1 MDDERY
7 YNLTIPELVYLIKR
21 FKQKELTPK
30 EYQLLEGWLNSDPRN
45 REVLERTLVE
55 DSEEAIEFMLG
66 VDVDSKY
73 EEFRRSV
80 SSPQA
85 YKKYWKR
92 LSIAACFLLA
102 TTLLSVYFLGEREAT
117 KEAEVALDQNK
128 DYFFKDDEVLFV
140 DGQKGHVF
148 KVDPEDAGV
157 YINELSQTAAQMD
170 SDQSGNALSQEQVS
184 KVITPKGKKVQFYLD
199 DGTLIHL
206 NASSE
211 LSFYTNLENQDKR
224 EVWLNGEAYFEV
236 THNQSPFIVHTEKES
251 VEVFGT
257 TFNVD
262 GFKNSSYTQ
271 VSLIEGSVAVSLNV
285 LGVSEVLSP
294 GKQLTYSGQSA
305 SYTLV
310 DVAPEKMAMWLD
322 DLISFHEED
331 IQSIATK
338 LSRWYD
344 VDFVFDD
351 NPPLSLFTAT
361 LSLKEGL
368 PSLLEKLGYTK
379 KVRFEQLANNQIAVK
394 KI

>member
-1 MDDERY
+1 MHDKRF

-21 FKQKELTPK
+21 FKQQELTPK
-30 EYQLLEGWLNSDPRN
+30 EHELLQGWLNSEPSN
-45 REVLERTLVE
+45 KELLERALME
-55 DSEEAIEFMLG
+55 DSEKAVEFMLG
-66 VDVDSKY
+66 VDVDHKY
-73 EEFRRSV
+73 EEFRRNI
-80 SSPQA
+80 SSPPA
-85 YKKYWKR
+85 YKEHWR
-92 LSIAACFLLA
+92 RWSIAACFLLA
-102 TTLLSVYFLGEREAT
+102 ITLLSVYFLGERQVA

-128 DYFFKDDEVLFV
+128 DYFSKDDEVLFV
-140 DGQKGHVF
+140 DGEKGHVF
-148 KVDPEDAGV
+148 KVDPQDAGV
-157 YINELSQTAAQMD
+157 YINDLSQAAARMD
-170 SDQSGNALSQEQVS
+170 SDQSGVALSQEQVS

-206 NASSE
+206 NAGSE

-262 GFKNSSYTQ
+262 GFKSSHYTQ

-310 DVAPEKMAMWLD
+310 DVAPDKMAMWLD
-322 DLISFHEED
+322 DLISFDKED
-331 IQSIATK
+331 IQSITTK

-344 VDFVFDD
+344 VEFVFDEQ
-351 NPPLSLFTAT
+351 PPLSLFTAT

-368 PSLLEKLGYTK
+368 PRLLEKLEYTK
-379 KVRFEQLANNQIAVK
+379 KVRFERLANNQIAVR